1 MAKIDVTKIE
11 GFDAMSAE
19 DKVNALL
26 GYEIE
31 EPKKDD
37 AEINR
42 YKQLI
47 SKANAEAADY
57 RKQLREK
64 QTEAERAEAD
74 RLEQDRKLREEIAGY
89 KERERFAT
97 YKSKS
102 MSAGADEK
110 TAEII
115 ARCLPD
121 GVKDEYFDA
130 LKSMIDE
137 QKQNAQAAALN
148 RQPSLSV
155 GTPPT
160 AAQAERDEENVLR
173 KHMGLPLR

>member
-11 GFDAMSAE
+11 GFDSMSAE

-26 GYEIE
+26 GFEIA
-31 EPKKDD
+31 EPKNDE

-57 RKQLREK
+57 RKQLRDK

-74 RLEQDRKLREEIAGY
+74 RLEQERQLREELAGY
-89 KERERFAT
+89 KDRERRAT
-97 YKSKS
+97 NKAKL
-102 MSAGADEK
+102 MSAGGDEK
-110 TAEII
+110 NADIM
-115 ARCLPD
+115 ANMLPE
-121 GVKDEYFDA
+121 GVKPEYFDA
-130 LKSMIDE
+130 VKSMIDE
-137 QKQNAQAAALN
+137 QKQAASVAALN

-155 GTPPT
+155 GTPPS
-160 AAQAERDEENVLR
+160 AADYEAQQIR
-173 KHMGLPLR
+173 KWMGL